1 MGAVYLLLAGDIPD
15 IKTGL
20 LNTMSYI
27 FLGIAAMQSILA
39 MVLFFRFASASDA
52 NKRQRVRKWLLNV
65 CSSLII
71 IIALIGLFQ
80 ALVYNYGG
88 LAKQDDKDDEFY
100 ESEVDETVNID
111 GKDIK
116 PAPAGV
122 TLKYGLTMKLYKMT
136 TKGILGMDGVIPGS
150 GFDPYNTATTGANN
164 NKYAGY
170 LPLVLVSTNPEYN
183 LSEWTIKWKQDSGLE
198 KGSLSNHYD
207 FYEGTGDTNK
217 IMLHSNNM
225 DKQNPNDLKKNIMC
239 TLTKG
244 SKKETFYYT
253 IYINF
258 LEGSPPYTQE
268 QLTGLGGNK
277 SYYNDFYNEYPY

>member
-88 LAKQDDKDDEFY
+88 LAKPDDKDDEFY
-100 ESEVDETVNID
+100 ENEVDETVNID
-111 GKDIK
+111 GKDIN

-122 TLKYGLTMKLYKMT
+122 TLKYGLTMKLYRIT
-136 TKGILGMDGVIPGS
+136 YSFTEGYAPES
-150 GFDPYNTATTGANN
+150 GFDPYDLNALGLVNN
-164 NKYAGY
+164 NYAGY
-170 LPLVLVSTNPEYN
+170 LPLVLVSTNPEYV
-183 LSEWTIKWKQDSGLE
+183 LEEWKIEWKQDSAI
-198 KGSLSNHYD
+198 GSGDITNHYA
-207 FYEGTGDTNK
+207 FEKNVETNK
-217 IMLHSNNM
+217 TMLHSKNM
-225 DKQNPNDLKKNIMC
+225 NKANPNDLKKNIVC

-258 LEGSPPYTQE
+258 LDGPPPYAQGE
-268 QLTGLGGNK
+268 STGWFAINK
-277 SYYNDFYNEYPY
+277 SYYDTFYDDKTY